1 MKSTIVSIF
10 ILLSSLSKC
19 YGLNENLLIKLDTN
33 FIISPKNEVDS
44 IKFVIQHYYSA
55 PTLPEKLEYVLNS
68 NKIKDEVEKYYSDE
82 YKSEQI
88 IKETI
93 NITKTKIQKG
103 EYIKVPIKIGQF
115 KKALVV
121 IKRCDDNSF
130 KIDWEATVG
139 YNKQSLTAYL
149 NSGDTIPRQFRFDI
163 ELSSSFYDE
172 LGYSY
177 NGKPVSNL
185 EFVSIHIV
193 TSPYSA
199 FAWALKNNSDGKR
212 LMEILEDG
220 KLHKLVITIKPVR
233 FKIKQK
239 DYSTGKNILKDDN
252 EKSVFVTSLDSAD
265 WIIK

>member
-33 FIISPKNEVDS
+33 FIINPKNEVDS

-55 PTLPEKLEYVLNS
+55 PTLPEKLEYVFNS

-93 NITKTKIQKG
+93 SITKTKIQKG

-130 KIDWEATVG
+130 KVDWEATVG
-139 YNKQSLTAYL
+139 YNKQSLTAYIL
-149 NSGDTIPRQFRFDI
+149 SGDTVPRQFRFDI
-163 ELSSSFYDE
+163 ELASLFRDD
-172 LGYSY
+172 LMY
-177 NGKPVSNL
+177 NKKSVSNTD
-185 EFVSIHIV
+185 FISVRIYTNPQSPFGWVIKDSPTGKSI
-193 TSPYSA
+193 
-199 FAWALKNNSDGKR
+199 FNLLQDGK
-212 LMEILEDG
+212 M
-220 KLHKLVITIKPVR
+220 HKVIVMIKPVD
-233 FKIKQK
+233 FK
-239 DYSTGKNILKDDN
+239 DNTGKINKQGCDIGDKNIIITQLIS
-252 EKSVFVTSLDSAD
+252 ED